1 MSPIPFRQRS
11 GSTMGRHCFFYLE
24 NSRQLLQEECI
35 GEAGRR
41 VIRLASLSIPMPPGM
56 VITKQTAKEALTI
69 SDFLKSFVKKELTVN
84 LLRIDAKLTESLGN
98 KRPAKLFSLCSL
110 QSKENPFSRT
120 YSFDFIGL
128 SEKNITDFEPFC
140 PDGKAIYLNFLRFI
154 KDLSSFVF
162 HISKHPFQS
171 AWEHIK
177 KNEGALL
184 DSDVT
189 SEGLHE
195 ACLHFLHI
203 FKKEVGRAFPVTME
217 EQFELLIN
225 AIYHRWQTELE
236 DPLNSLIG
244 APRTE
249 EPELMIQGMVFSN
262 LTAYSGQGT
271 FYSRNPTNGN
281 PEIYGDYFQK
291 RGSEDIFDDHTSTKR
306 LFSTDLKSLQYLMP
320 SVYRELLTYSELIEK
335 ELLETVRVDFTIEDG
350 HLFITNIAK
359 GDEQPLSSIKSLAE
373 LAKKGA
379 IDRKTLLERIDPDQ
393 AIKAAEQLDTIIQ
406 HKETCLITSMEAPSA
421 GLAVGKIAF
430 SKGKAEEITLKGD
443 RAILLKEDDAEMNGI
458 TNDLSGVITL
468 KGIKTGYFFQSLR
481 LRNIPSIILGEEVMF
496 DKKEGILKFPEGE
509 VREGDILVFDTNQ
522 NKLFKKDNQ
531 EEVAIKRRGASGLF
545 EPIKQIAD
553 KVKSLTIIPLTHMQE
568 INSTGHELK
577 CLNLESLMD
586 SLAEEHSVPLIE
598 ISLGRENKALIRSE
612 IKNRIASLLYRKQ
625 STHPI
630 FFLLPKAEGIIDKLT
645 SLVNKERKPCLK
657 SLGKRELSWDN
668 IALPLLETIALA
680 ISDCLQEPAFRRNVL
695 ILQDIHHREQ
705 FLMIK
710 KSVIEKLKTE
720 GSFPFV
726 SNLEFGAAIVPDMLP
741 TDFEKLMSE
750 VSYLFL
756 DGRETAPSFGT
767 LFPNASSQ
775 RSRNMFEIHKLILK
789 SAKTANPGLQSALI
803 ASNDRTPA
811 FASFAEENGIAFL
824 LCKQEMVDPA
834 LIAAAKSA
842 HSLGQQYDLPPA
854 PSDKLT
860 VLRFQSDWIDP
871 H

>member
-11 GSTMGRHCFFYLE
+11 GTMGRHCFFYLE

-35 GEAGRR
+35 GESGRR
-41 VIRLASLSIPMPPGM
+41 LVRLASLSIPMPPGM
-56 VITKQTAKEALTI
+56 VITKQAAKEALTTG
-69 SDFLKSFVKKELTVN
+69 DFLKGFVKKELASG
-84 LLRIDAKLTESLGN
+84 LLHIDAKLTESLGN
-98 KRPAKLFSLCSL
+98 KRPGKLFSLCSL
-110 QSKENPFSRT
+110 QAKESPFSRT

-128 SEKNITDFEPFC
+128 SEKNISEFEPFC

-203 FKKEVGRAFPVTME
+203 FKNEGGRAFPTTME
-217 EQFELLIN
+217 EQFELLIH
-225 AIYHRWQTELE
+225 AIYQRWQTELE

-306 LFSTDLKSLQYLMP
+306 LFSSDIKSLQYLMP
-320 SVYRELLTYSELIEK
+320 SVYREITAYAALIEH

-350 HLFITNIAK
+350 HLFITNIVKA
-359 GDEQPLSSIKSLAE
+359 DEQPLSSIKSLTE
-373 LAKKGA
+373 LIKKGA
-379 IDRKTLLERIDPDQ
+379 IDKKTLLERIDPVE
-393 AIKAAEQLDTIIQ
+393 AMKAAEQLDTIIQ
-406 HKETCLITSMEAPSA
+406 HKETCLVDTMEAPSA
-421 GLAVGKIAF
+421 GLAIGKIAF
-430 SKGKAEEITLKGD
+430 SKAKADEIANNGESV
-443 RAILLKEDDAEMNGI
+443 ILLKEDDAELSGV
-458 TNDLSGVITL
+458 TNNLSGVITL
-468 KGIKTGYFFQSLR
+468 KGIKTGYFFQTLR
-481 LRNIPSIILGEEVMF
+481 LRNIPSMILGEEVMF
-496 DKKEGILKFPEGE
+496 DKKEGILRFPEAE
-509 VREGDILVFDTNQ
+509 IREGDTLVFDTNQ

-531 EEVAIKRRGASGLF
+531 EEITIRRRGASALF
-545 EPIKQIAD
+545 EPIKKIAD
-553 KVKSLTIIPLTHMQE
+553 KVKSLTIIPLATPQD
-568 INSTGHELK
+568 INSSGQEFK
-577 CLNLESLMD
+577 CLNLDSLMESLAQEHP
-586 SLAEEHSVPLIE
+586 LALIE

-612 IKNRIASLLYRKQ
+612 LKNRIASALYRKQ
-625 STHPI
+625 STHPVL
-630 FFLLPKAEGIIDKLT
+630 FLLPGAEAIIHKLT
-645 SLVNKERKPCLK
+645 KMVGKERKPCLN

-668 IALPLLETIALA
+668 IALPLLEAFALA

-695 ILQDIHHREQ
+695 ILQDIERREQ
-705 FLMIK
+705 FLDWQK
-710 KSVIEKLKTE
+710 TVIEKLKTE
-720 GSFPFV
+720 GRFPFI
-726 SNLEFGAAIVPDMLP
+726 SSLEFGVAITPETLP
-741 TDFEKLMSE
+741 TDFDKLMPE
-750 VSYLFL
+750 VSYLLL
-756 DGRETAPSFGT
+756 DARRPPPPFENSAPI
-767 LFPNASSQ
+767 ASSRRQ
-775 RSRNMFEIHKLILK
+775 RDTFEIQKLILK
-789 SAKTANPGLQSALI
+789 SAKNANSLLQSALI
-803 ASNDRTPA
+803 ADNDRA
-811 FASFAEENGIAFL
+811 AALASFAEENGVDFL
-824 LCKQEMVDPA
+824 LCKQEMIDPA

-842 HSLGQQYDLPPA
+842 YKGSPQHPLA
-854 PSDKLT
+854 PEPLDKLT
-860 VLRFQSDWIDP
+860 VIRFQSNWIDP